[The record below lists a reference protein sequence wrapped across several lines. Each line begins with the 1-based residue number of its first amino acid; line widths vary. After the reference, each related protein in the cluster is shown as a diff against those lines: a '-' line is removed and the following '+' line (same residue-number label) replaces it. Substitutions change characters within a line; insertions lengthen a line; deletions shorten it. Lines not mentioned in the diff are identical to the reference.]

1 MMSKVLSGLFSAGQI
16 NGTSG
21 YEEAAAQGLI
31 AGVNAARF
39 AAGEEAVSLGRDQG
53 YIGVMT
59 DDLVRWGLSEPYR
72 MLTSRNEYR
81 LLHRQDNADERLLA
95 VGQAW
100 GLQSREAL
108 ELLQESQVRVE
119 AEVRRLENVRVDGIL
134 ASKLLCRPG
143 VTYSDLEARL
153 GGANPTLLER
163 EKHKVEVAVKYAS
176 YIERSRRELESR
188 KGYEAITLGG
198 ISYER
203 VSSLSHEG
211 REALTKAR
219 PATLGAAQRLRGV
232 RDSDVTALLVFCKG
246 AQRGTTVSRETVV

>member
-1 MMSKVLSGLFSAGQI
+1 MPGLFIAGQI

-39 AAGEEAVSLGRDQG
+39 VAGEEAVSLGRDQG
-53 YIGVMT
+53 YIGVMM

-100 GLQSREAL
+100 GLQSRQAL

-119 AEVRRLENVRVDGIL
+119 AEVRRLENVRVEGTL
-134 ASKLLCRPG
+134 GSKLLCRPG
-143 VTYSDLEARL
+143 MTYSSLETRL
-153 GGANPTLLER
+153 GVATLNLSER

-188 KGYEAITLGG
+188 KGYEAIALSG

-246 AQRGTTVSRETVV
+246 ARRGATVSRETVV